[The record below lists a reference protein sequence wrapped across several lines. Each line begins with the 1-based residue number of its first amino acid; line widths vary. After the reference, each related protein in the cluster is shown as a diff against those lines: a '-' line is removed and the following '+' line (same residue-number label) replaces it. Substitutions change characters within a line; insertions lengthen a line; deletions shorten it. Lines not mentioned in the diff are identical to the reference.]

1 MLSNQKA
8 AARGDQPSTTCRRSR
23 PPAFGK
29 SDGGGAV
36 AFLPKPFAKA
46 ELLAAVRDALAR
58 SRERDQERR
67 KDADVVAR
75 FRSLKPR
82 EREVFEMVVAGLIN
96 KTIAHRLGI
105 AEPTVKIHRGRVMET
120 MKAESVADLVRMAE
134 RVALHIAP
142 DFAPD
147 QTGGPLFNPP

>member
-36 AFLPKPFAKA
+36 AFLQKPFAKA
-46 ELLAAVRDALAR
+46 QLLGAVSDALAR